1 MSPARFDERVS
12 RGQVELF
19 FQRSEAS
26 VAASVLFAT
35 AASLAMPTEASGG
48 RLSSWFA
55 LVSLTAVARLV
66 LGRLFLEGRRPEWPL
81 AWWRAVAI
89 IGSFVSGL
97 WWGLFMMLI
106 APEWGSATY
115 PVAVFL
121 YGMVPALSLV
131 ANGPLFAAYLA
142 LIGPMM
148 LPHAVELVMSAN
160 AGRAQ
165 LLAGFGSFL
174 YLGILSATAREVSRQ
189 IAAGLR
195 ASFANLDL
203 IARLEASNAELAAEV
218 RRREETEN
226 SLREATKVAE
236 TANKAKSTFLARVS
250 HEVRTPLNGILGITD
265 ILKTTPL
272 SKDQAEH
279 AATIEEAGKSLL
291 RVINDIL
298 DISKSEAGTLSL
310 RREDFSVSSVIER
323 VVVLLRPGA
332 EAQGLTIDVE
342 VRPDVPGIVNG
353 DPGRLRQVLINLIGN
368 ALKFTTV
375 GGVRVV
381 VSLLQGGNDAH
392 PLLFEVIDTGCGIAL
407 EEQGRLF
414 QPFAQAGHAHDPR
427 REGAGLGLVITKHIV
442 DLMEGRVGVE
452 SEPGRGSRFWFT
464 ARFRPATGQE
474 ARPEPPASR
483 EAPGRLRG
491 HILLVDDNAVN
502 RTVCASFLRR
512 IGCTFVEAIDGA
524 EAERIALQGG
534 FDAILMDCEMPQVD
548 GYEATRRIRAYERG
562 TGARTT
568 PIIAVTASALP
579 EDRERTLSCGMTD
592 HLSKPFSVVD
602 LYSALRPHLTP
613 AE

>member
-1 MSPARFDERVS
+1 MSPTRFDARVS

-19 FQRSEAS
+19 FQRSQPS
-26 VAASVLFAT
+26 VAASILFAS
-35 AASLAMPTEASGG
+35 AASVFMPTDASPVVV
-48 RLSSWFA
+48 SSWFG
-55 LVSLTAVARLV
+55 LVALTAVARLA
-66 LGRLFLEGRRPEWPL
+66 LGRLFLEGRRPDWPL
-81 AWWRAVAI
+81 ARWRGIAI
-89 IGSFVSGL
+89 FGSFISGL
-97 WWGLFMMLI
+97 WWGLFMRFI
-106 APEWGSATY
+106 APEWGSDTY
-115 PVAVFL
+115 PVAAFL

-131 ANGPLFAAYLA
+131 SNAPLFSAYLA

-148 LPHAVELVMSAN
+148 IPHALELVSSAN
-160 AGRAQ
+160 GGRAQ
-165 LLAGFGSFL
+165 LLAGVGSFL

-195 ASFANLDL
+195 GSFANLDL
-203 IARLEASNAELAAEV
+203 IARLETSNAELAAEV

-226 SLREATKVAE
+226 SLREATKAAE

-250 HEVRTPLNGILGITD
+250 HEVRTPLNGILGITE

-279 AATIEEAGKSLL
+279 AATIEEAGRSLL

-332 EAQGLTIDVE
+332 AAQGLTIDVE
-342 VRPDVPGIVNG
+342 VRPGVPALVNG
-353 DPGRLRQVLINLIGN
+353 DPGRLRQALVNLIGN
-368 ALKFTTV
+368 ALKFTSV

-381 VSLLQGGNDAH
+381 ASLEPDGSDAYS
-392 PLLFEVIDTGCGIAL
+392 LLFEVIDTGCGISP

-414 QPFAQAGHAHDPR
+414 QPFAQAGHPHDPR
-427 REGAGLGLVITKHIV
+427 REGTGLGLVITKHIV

-464 ARFRPATGQE
+464 ARLRPATGQE
-474 ARPEPPASR
+474 PPPEPPAGR
-483 EAPGRLRG
+483 EPPGRLRG
-491 HILLVDDNAVN
+491 RVLLVDDNALN
-502 RTVCASFLRR
+502 RTVCASFLARL
-512 IGCTFVEAIDGA
+512 GCTFVEAVDGA
-524 EAERIALQGG
+524 EAVRVALSGG

-548 GYEATRRIRAYERG
+548 GYEATRRIRATERD
-562 TGARTT
+562 TGARAT

-579 EDRERTLSCGMTD
+579 EDRERALSCGMTD
-592 HLSKPFSVVD
+592 YLSKPFSALD
-602 LYSALRPHLTP
+602 LYNALRPHLDP
-613 AE
+613 AA